1 MILLLIPLIR
11 IFLTQIQTLM
21 QIVIQILTVILM
33 QILTQTKIMLL

>member
-1 MILLLIPLIR
+1 
-11 IFLTQIQTLM
+11 M